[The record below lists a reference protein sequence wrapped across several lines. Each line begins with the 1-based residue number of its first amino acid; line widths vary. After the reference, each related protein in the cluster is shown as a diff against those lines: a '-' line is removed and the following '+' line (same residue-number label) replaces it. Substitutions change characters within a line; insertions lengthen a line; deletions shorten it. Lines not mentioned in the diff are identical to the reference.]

1 MKKIWQLWLMSVL
14 AVFLLTACG
23 TATDD
28 KPKVDEAPKENVA
41 EKDVVEAEFPLTLTD
56 AVDHEITLEKAPET
70 IVSLQPSNT
79 EILFALGLERG
90 NHRRERLG

>member
-1 MKKIWQLWLMSVL
+1 MKKMWQVWLMSLL
-14 AVFLLTACG
+14 AVFLLTACGG

-28 KPKVDEAPKENVA
+28 KPKVDKEEVA

-79 EILFALGLERG
+79 EILFALGLNE
-90 NHRRERLG
+90 